1 LIALAITKRNKYH
14 LLILG
19 DLAYIC
25 SAVTGLPKS
34 LTQTPKYSRPKFLLL
49 SA

>member
-1 LIALAITKRNKYH
+1 MLDLIALAITKRDKYH

-19 DLAYIC
+19 DLAYLC

-34 LTQTPKYSRPKFLLL
+34 LTQTPKCSR
-49 SA
+49 